1 MYLSCD
7 RSQIGKASAAA
18 AHTCS
23 TPSPQASRPQPRR
36 IVSRADLLPRLL
48 CASPGVLVF
57 CEKHTKQPGHLRL
70 RLPSQLLCL
79 YAAASIS
86 SAQEWRKNIC
96 SEGLRGSQVPNK
108 THRGKSFSDMV
119 RTRRRLVLLLLLLGL
134 TVLSP
139 LALYTSRL
147 SVALNSIR
155 KRSLPSVICS
165 RFESYLGV
173 FLLALLGLLTT
184 LLPHF
189 FCRSAGFPWR
199 DHESGE
205 WFFGLFSSV
214 DCDPWGFF
222 SGS

>member
-57 CEKHTKQPGHLRL
+57 LCEKHTKQPGRL

-96 SEGLRGSQVPNK
+96 SEGLRGSQVPDK
-108 THRGKSFSDMV
+108 THRGKPFSDMV
-119 RTRRRLVLLLLLLGL
+119 RTRRRLVLLLLLLLAL

-189 FCRSAGFPWR
+189 F
-199 DHESGE
+199 
-205 WFFGLFSSV
+205 L
-214 DCDPWGFF
+214 
-222 SGS
+222 

>member
-96 SEGLRGSQVPNK
+96 SEGLRGIPSSRQNSPRK
-108 THRGKSFSDMV
+108 TILRHGEDEKEVGAAAAAAPRPHGAFPA
-119 RTRRRLVLLLLLLGL
+119 R
-134 TVLSP
+134 
-139 LALYTSRL
+139 AL
-147 SVALNSIR
+147 
-155 KRSLPSVICS
+155 
-165 RFESYLGV
+165 
-173 FLLALLGLLTT
+173 
-184 LLPHF
+184 H
-189 FCRSAGFPWR
+189 
-199 DHESGE
+199 
-205 WFFGLFSSV
+205 
-214 DCDPWGFF
+214 
-222 SGS
+222 

>member
-1 MYLSCD
+1 M
-7 RSQIGKASAAA
+7 RSFVSELWPIANWQSLRCCSA
-18 AHTCS
+18 HVVS
-23 TPSPQASRPQPRR
+23 TPSPQPRR

-96 SEGLRGSQVPNK
+96 SEGLRGSQVPDK
-108 THRGKSFSDMV
+108 THRGKPFSDMV
-119 RTRRRLVLLLLLLGL
+119 RTRRRLVLLLLLLLAL

-139 LALYTSRL
+139 LALYTSRF

-189 FCRSAGFPWR
+189 F
-199 DHESGE
+199 
-205 WFFGLFSSV
+205 L
-214 DCDPWGFF
+214 
-222 SGS
+222 